1 MPRILSLEL
10 QQQYAALT
18 SLLQRALWLAEK
30 CADHEGTTILRA
42 RLNNL
47 QAAALLV
54 IVGEVK
60 AGKSS
65 FINALVQ
72 EEVCPV
78 APGPC
83 TRGIQ
88 ELVYGAE
95 RSVVNLGPSW
105 DRVYLPK
112 EVLRE
117 VTVVDTPGT
126 NSIVRDHQTIT
137 ENYIP
142 QSDLVVFV
150 FSAVNPHTKTA
161 WELLTAIEKQWH
173 RKMVFVLQQADR
185 ASGDELYINREHV
198 KQYAR
203 DRQVENPVVF
213 TLSAKLERECRPD
226 SGFAEFTAHL
236 RAAIL
241 TGDVWRMKVE
251 GASHTIRGVMAKLLL
266 ALRREKRA
274 IAEERAFYQELLGKV
289 EAHEAKATSL
299 KTLILGKLS
308 ATYDSLVRDTEGEFA
323 EGLRVPDLV
332 KRAIPFRR
340 GPDVKRWLAGLKTR
354 FQESVRREVAIEAP
368 RLSKGLFEEM
378 QLMRHELT
386 QGISRRQARVRESV
400 VLPDTALRLKLL
412 EELKPK
418 FERIPVGG
426 DINVSSNVEEASDVR
441 RFAIAGSALAV
452 VGIVLVALTAAP
464 WFDVAGTIFA
474 VTGIFLFAAGLI
486 WRRAAIL
493 QEFRQTLRRSRE
505 AFHHRLDAETSE
517 IIEDLFFDVRQALSE
532 SLFRLDLRASH
543 LDAPLEETFR
553 IGEAADEMVLRSQRL
568 AAMQLSAIPDGV
580 ASG

>member
-1 MPRILSLEL
+1 MSPRILSSEL
-10 QQQYAALT
+10 QQQYVALRG
-18 SLLQRALWLAEK
+18 LLQRAVWLAEK
-30 CADHEGTTILRA
+30 CADHEGTTTLRA
-42 RLNNL
+42 RLTNL

-65 FINALVQ
+65 FINALVE

-83 TRGIQ
+83 TTGIQ

-161 WELLTAIEKQWH
+161 WELLNAIKKEWH
-173 RKMVFVLQQADR
+173 RKIVFVLQQADR
-185 ASGDELYINREHV
+185 ASAEELAVNQEHV
-198 KQYAR
+198 RQYAR
-203 DRQVENPVVF
+203 DREVENPIVF
-213 TLSAKLERECRPD
+213 TLSAKLERERRPD
-226 SGFAEFTAHL
+226 SGFAQFGGHL
-236 RAAIL
+236 RAAIAN
-241 TGDVWRMKVE
+241 GDVWRMKVE
-251 GASHTIRGVMAKLLL
+251 GSSHTIRGVMAKLLGD
-266 ALRREKRA
+266 LRREKVA

-289 EAHEAKATSL
+289 DAHEVKAISL
-299 KTLILGKLS
+299 KTLILGKLA
-308 ATYDSLVRDTEGEFA
+308 ATYDSVVHDTESEFA
-323 EGLRVPDLV
+323 EGLRMPNLV
-332 KRAIPFRR
+332 RRAIPFWRDKDMRR
-340 GPDVKRWLAGLKTR
+340 WFAELKVR
-354 FQESVRREVAIEAP
+354 FQESVRREVQIEAP

-378 QLMRHELT
+378 QLMRQELT
-386 QGISRRQARVRESV
+386 QGIARRQARVRESV
-400 VLPDTALRLKLL
+400 ILPDTALRLKML

-426 DINVSSNVEEASDVR
+426 EINVSSNVEEAAEVR
-441 RFAIAGSALAV
+441 RYALAGSALAV
-452 VGIVLVALTAAP
+452 VGIVVVALSAVP
-464 WFDVAGTIFA
+464 WFDIAGSIFGA
-474 VTGIFLFAAGLI
+474 IGIFLFAAGLI
-486 WRRAAIL
+486 WRRAAMVR
-493 QEFRQTLRRSRE
+493 QFRQALRRSRD
-505 AFHHRLDAETSE
+505 AFQKRLNAETTE
-517 IIEDLFFDVRQALSE
+517 IIEDLFFDARHALME
-532 SLFRLDLRASH
+532 CLFRLDLRSSE

-553 IGEAADEMVLRSQRL
+553 IGETADEMVLRSQR
-568 AAMQLSAIPDGV
+568 AAALHLS
-580 ASG
+580 

>member
-1 MPRILSLEL
+1 MPPRILSLEL
-10 QQQYAALT
+10 QQQYAALR
-18 SLLQRALWLAEK
+18 SLLQRAVWLAEK

-42 RLNNL
+42 RLTNL

-83 TRGIQ
+83 TTGIQ

-95 RSVVNLGPSW
+95 RSVVSLGPSW
-105 DRVYLPK
+105 DRVYLPT

-161 WELLTAIEKQWH
+161 WELLTAIKKEWH

-185 ASGDELYINREHV
+185 ASADELSVNREHV

-203 DRQVENPVVF
+203 DRQVENPTVF
-213 TLSAKLERECRPD
+213 TLSAKLEREGRSD
-226 SGFAEFTAHL
+226 SGFAEFGGHL
-236 RAAIL
+236 RAVVAN
-241 TGDVWRMKVE
+241 GDVWRMKVE
-251 GASHTIRGVMAKLLL
+251 GASHTIRGVMTKLL
-266 ALRREKRA
+266 ADLRREKGA
-274 IAEERAFYQELLGKV
+274 LAEERAFYLELLGKV
-289 EAHEAKATSL
+289 EAREAKATSL
-299 KTLILGKLS
+299 KALILGKLT
-308 ATYDSLVRDTEGEFA
+308 ATYDSLVRDTESDFA
-323 EGLRVPDLV
+323 EGLRMRNLV

-340 GPDVKRWLAGLKTR
+340 DTDMKRWLADLKVR
-354 FQESVRREVAIEAP
+354 FQESVRREVQGEAP

-386 QGISRRQARVRESV
+386 QGIARRQARVRESV
-400 VLPDTALRLKLL
+400 ILPDTALRLKML

-441 RFAIAGSALAV
+441 RYAIAGGALAL
-452 VGIVLVALTAAP
+452 VGIVVVALSAVP

-474 VTGIFLFAAGLI
+474 IIGICLFAAGLV
-486 WRRAAIL
+486 WRRTAIL
-493 QEFRQTLRRSRE
+493 REFRRTLRRSRE
-505 AFHHRLDAETSE
+505 AFQHRLDTETSE
-517 IIEDLFFDVRQALSE
+517 IIEELFFDVRHALSE
-532 SLFRLDLRASH
+532 SLFRLDLRSSQ

-553 IGEAADEMVLRSQRL
+553 VGEAADEMVLRSQRA
-568 AAMQLSAIPDGV
+568 AAMQLS
-580 ASG
+580 

>member
-1 MPRILSLEL
+1 MPPRILSLEL
-10 QQQYAALT
+10 QQQYAALR
-18 SLLQRALWLAEK
+18 SLLQRAVWLAEK

-42 RLNNL
+42 RLTNL

-65 FINALVQ
+65 FINALVH

-83 TRGIQ
+83 TTGIQ

-95 RSVVNLGPSW
+95 RSVLNLGPSW

-161 WELLTAIEKQWH
+161 WELLTAIKKEWH

-185 ASGDELYINREHV
+185 ASAEELSVNLEHV
-198 KQYAR
+198 RQYAR
-203 DRQVENPVVF
+203 ARQVESPTVF
-213 TLSAKLERECRPD
+213 TLSAKLEREGRFD
-226 SGFAEFTAHL
+226 SGFREFGDHL
-236 RAAIL
+236 RAAIEN
-241 TGDVWRMKVE
+241 GEVWRMKVE
-251 GASHTIRGVMAKLLL
+251 GASHTVRGVMTKLLGD
-266 ALRREKRA
+266 LRREKTA
-274 IAEERAFYQELLGKV
+274 IAEERAFYQDLLGKV
-289 EAHEAKATSL
+289 EAREAKATSL
-299 KTLILGKLS
+299 KTLILGKLA
-308 ATYDSLVRDTEGEFA
+308 ATYDSLVRDTESEFA
-323 EGLRVPDLV
+323 EGLRMRHLV
-332 KRAIPFRR
+332 RRALPFRR
-340 GPDVKRWLAGLKTR
+340 DKDMGRWLDELKVA
-354 FQESVRREVAIEAP
+354 FQEAVRKQVAIDAP

-378 QLMRHELT
+378 QAMRYELT
-386 QGISRRQARVRESV
+386 QGIARRQARVRESV
-400 VLPDTALRLKLL
+400 ILPDTALRLKML
-412 EELKPK
+412 EDLKPK

-426 DINVSSNVEEASDVR
+426 DINVSSNVAEASDVR
-441 RFAIAGSALAV
+441 RFALAGSGLALVGIVVVALSGVFWFDIAGSLFA
-452 VGIVLVALTAAP
+452 IV
-464 WFDVAGTIFA
+464 
-474 VTGIFLFAAGLI
+474 GIFLFAAGLL

-493 QEFRQTLRRSRE
+493 RDFRRTLRDSRD
-505 AFHHRLDAETSE
+505 AFHERLDHETSE
-517 IIEDLFFDVRQALSE
+517 IIEDLFFDVRQALAE
-532 SLFRLDLRASH
+532 SLFRLDLRASQ
-543 LDAPLEETFR
+543 LEPPLEETFR
-553 IGEAADEMVLRSQRL
+553 IGEAADEMVLRSQS
-568 AAMQLSAIPDGV
+568 AALQSAR
-580 ASG
+580 